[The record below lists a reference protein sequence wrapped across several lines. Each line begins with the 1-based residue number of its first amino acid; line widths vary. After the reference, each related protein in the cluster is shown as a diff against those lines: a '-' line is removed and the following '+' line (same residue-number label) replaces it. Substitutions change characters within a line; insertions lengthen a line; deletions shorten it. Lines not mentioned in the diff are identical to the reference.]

1 MSLSLVFLQVQRS
14 FFHKCIVDFTMNL
27 KNYRNIASDSLL
39 VAQIASALSDRKVL
53 LPSQFI
59 ASLLDESAEKEKKK
73 QTKEKKQKTR
83 NKITHHHHHHHHH
96 YFVLLKY
103 SRTSSRQ
110 RTNTAF

>member
-59 ASLLDESAEKEKKK
+59 ASLLDESAEKEKKTNK
-73 QTKEKKQKTR
+73 RKKTTNKKQ
-83 NKITHHHHHHHHH
+83 N
-96 YFVLLKY
+96 Y
-103 SRTSSRQ
+103 SSSSSSPPLFCPIEIQ
-110 RTNTAF
+110 

>member
-1 MSLSLVFLQVQRS
+1 MSLSLAFLQVQRS

-59 ASLLDESAEKEKKK
+59 ASLLDESAEKEKK
-73 QTKEKKQKTR
+73 QQTR
-83 NKITHHHHHHHHH
+83 NKITHHHHHHHH

>member
-59 ASLLDESAEKEKKK
+59 ASLLDESAEKEKK
-73 QTKEKKQKTR
+73 QQTR
-83 NKITHHHHHHHHH
+83 NKITHHHHHHHH

>member
-53 LPSQFI
+53 LPSQLI
-59 ASLLDESAEKEKKK
+59 ASLLDESAEKEKKNK
-73 QTKEKKQKTR
+73 QKKKNKKQETKLLIII
-83 NKITHHHHHHHHH
+83 ITTTTTTTIILS
-96 YFVLLKY
+96 Y
-103 SRTSSRQ
+103 
-110 RTNTAF
+110 